1 MDVPL
6 AQIQVQRNHITWD
19 SEIHILYPFQNTRPW
34 ADRKSKSG
42 GRWGINSKH
51 YTWRQASERK
61 VCTHL
66 WEYYLIQQVDRPTQ
80 PNFSIRHSCSENSFL
95 YSILLASQCPW
106 WHFVMTSFGKGHY
119 NKFHF
124 FSEAWS
130 LPLSWNRAASP
141 RCWARLMISDISLII
156 TSPRHHHLSFQV
168 WSLINNPWGRV
179 VASQACHMICSLMR
193 SSHNQH

>member
-1 MDVPL
+1 MYHWHQFKCKEITLPGVQKFISSIHSRTQGHE
-6 AQIQVQRNHITWD
+6 QIEKQEW
-19 SEIHILYPFQNTRPW
+19 
-34 ADRKSKSG
+34 RKVWHKQ
-42 GRWGINSKH
+42 H

-80 PNFSIRHSCSENSFL
+80 PHFSIRCSCSENSFL
-95 YSILLASQCPW
+95 YSIPLARQCPW

-124 FSEAWS
+124 FSGAWS

-141 RCWARLMISDISLII
+141 RCWAWLMISDISLII
-156 TSPRHHHLSFQV
+156 TSPRHHHLSSQV

-193 SSHNQH
+193 SSHNQQ